1 MATAKRYTD
10 FPNGIK
16 GFPRSGVTQTETA
29 THTLTAAECT
39 KGATI
44 LHDASSAIVVTL
56 PILTGVVGGLV
67 TIVNMNAG
75 QLLTIDPNAADGIA
89 FAGNVTDGKTIV
101 NTAAT
106 AKKGDYVTLY
116 TSGSLTTGVANYWN
130 VAAVGGI
137 WADGA

>member
-1 MATAKRYTD
+1 MAVKRYTD
-10 FPNGIK
+10 FPNGLK
-16 GFPRSGVTQTETA
+16 GFPRSGNTQTETA
-29 THTLTAAECT
+29 THTLTAAECVT
-39 KGATI
+39 GKTI
-44 LHDASSAIVVTL
+44 LHDASTALVVTL

-89 FAGNVTDGKTIV
+89 FGNQIADGVTIV

-130 VAAVGGI
+130 VAEVGGI
-137 WADGA
+137 WAVGA